1 MGQLIYFQLVIV
13 LRLTQK
19 LELSTSEA
27 LNLKFENDNKF
38 HQHRYS
44 FISIHFDK
52 FTFSSFNL
60 CKA

>member
-1 MGQLIYFQLVIV
+1 MGQLIYPQLVIV

-38 HQHRYS
+38 H
-44 FISIHFDK
+44 
-52 FTFSSFNL
+52 
-60 CKA
+60 